1 MVVTSFAEPP
11 LRMDVHSAQLFRDF
25 LWMHLILTLLRASG
39 FGVASR
45 GFGEEGIRVRVAR
58 FILTL
63 LLARWCR
70 TTCRP
75 TDKGHDKNTL
85 IVRKERTCNTETS
98 RPLGHVAAFV
108 ALQSIAVMLA
118 KAPAATL
125 PTQHL
130 KFPVGKVV

>member
-85 IVRKERTCNTETS
+85 IVRKEHATQRRADLLGMLPHSLHCNRS
-98 RPLGHVAAFV
+98 RSCWQRRRPPH
-108 ALQSIAVMLA
+108 SRHS
-118 KAPAATL
+118 TL
-125 PTQHL
+125 SFL
-130 KFPVGKVV
+130 